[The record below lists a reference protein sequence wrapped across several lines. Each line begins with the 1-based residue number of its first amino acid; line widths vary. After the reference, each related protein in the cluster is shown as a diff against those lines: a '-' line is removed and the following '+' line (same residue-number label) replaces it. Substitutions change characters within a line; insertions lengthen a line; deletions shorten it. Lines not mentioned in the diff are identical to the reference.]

1 MRTEKV
7 GKQASRQK
15 RKCFSC
21 YLATTLDTV
30 IWNKSHNAENTM
42 FTEKMHYLWVFF
54 SERLKEIYE
63 EITRDLFRKAI
74 FKRSKKQLV
83 DYVK

>member
-1 MRTEKV
+1 
-7 GKQASRQK
+7 
-15 RKCFSC
+15 
-21 YLATTLDTV
+21 
-30 IWNKSHNAENTM
+30 M
-42 FTEKMHYLWVFF
+42 FTEKMHYLWVLF